1 MASSVTLLTLDPLGF
16 AIDGGSGDELAWKT
30 TADLKQYVVDNG
42 FYFGF
47 SGLAFFVLFILEIIR
62 MVLCWVVS
70 SWWDCSLHIISRLI
84 CITCALRALMSA

>member
-1 MASSVTLLTLDPLGF
+1 MASSVTLLTPDPLGF

-47 SGLAFFVLFILEIIR
+47 SGLAFFVLFILEIIQWCFVGLFQVGGT
-62 MVLCWVVS
+62 VLYTS
-70 SWWDCSLHIISRLI
+70 YLG
-84 CITCALRALMSA
+84 